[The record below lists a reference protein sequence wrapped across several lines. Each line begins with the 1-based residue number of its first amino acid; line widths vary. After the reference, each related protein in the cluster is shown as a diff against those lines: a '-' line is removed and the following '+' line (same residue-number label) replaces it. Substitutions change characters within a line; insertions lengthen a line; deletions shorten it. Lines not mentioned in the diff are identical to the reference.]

1 MSNSYTPAAKLFGRR
16 IRIMYVAV
24 LVLLF
29 TARMWSVHGVHG
41 FLETDAAH
49 GKMAGIAGR
58 LTGRSIEV
66 THAVFVRV
74 YAPQT
79 AAADIVLGAARL
91 APNGAAPSGVQVGR
105 TADLVDRSIEDWL
118 AQHAEVARLLAQVCA
133 GGDALCAHFHALD
146 GEMLAVAASARA
158 AARAPPADRTAALGR
173 LAAVHGTYLAAANA
187 WVDEL
192 AARFTTETKTQWHTL
207 RLWALAQVLAT
218 ALIVAVI
225 VEPVIRRLQRE
236 RSQVDPE
243 RPHRV
248 GQSRIRASDGIS
260 DRRSRRPPAG

>member
-49 GKMAGIAGR
+49 GKMGGIAGR

-79 AAADIVLGAARL
+79 AAADIVLDAARL

-105 TADLVDRSIEDWL
+105 TADLVDRSIED
-118 AQHAEVARLLAQVCA
+118 
-133 GGDALCAHFHALD
+133 
-146 GEMLAVAASARA
+146 
-158 AARAPPADRTAALGR
+158 
-173 LAAVHGTYLAAANA
+173 
-187 WVDEL
+187 
-192 AARFTTETKTQWHTL
+192 
-207 RLWALAQVLAT
+207 
-218 ALIVAVI
+218 
-225 VEPVIRRLQRE
+225 
-236 RSQVDPE
+236 
-243 RPHRV
+243 
-248 GQSRIRASDGIS
+248 
-260 DRRSRRPPAG
+260 

>member
-29 TARMWSVHGVHG
+29 MARMWSVHGVHG

-49 GKMAGIAGR
+49 GQMAGIAGR

-66 THAVFVRV
+66 TNAVLVRV

-105 TADLVDRSIEDWL
+105 TADLV
-118 AQHAEVARLLAQVCA
+118 
-133 GGDALCAHFHALD
+133 
-146 GEMLAVAASARA
+146 ASAEPA
-158 AARAPPADRTAALGR
+158 ADAQTIPLRRQHLM
-173 LAAVHGTYLAAANA
+173 
-187 WVDEL
+187 L
-192 AARFTTETKTQWHTL
+192 AARREKTHQ
-207 RLWALAQVLAT
+207 AAG
-218 ALIVAVI
+218 
-225 VEPVIRRLQRE
+225 QRFNIPMAIGA
-236 RSQVDPE
+236 PE
-243 RPHRV
+243 NP
-248 GQSRIRASDGIS
+248 
-260 DRRSRRPPAG
+260 